1 MSGLGEQRQRMS
13 ADAGHDQQHDVGQG
27 HPQRDLQHPR
37 RTARA
42 MNVPVHS
49 SSVRVDKTGFK
60 RTRTRKSWHR
70 REFSARRSLDSY
82 PGFPHFSRGGSALMR
97 PPRNLSRP
105 RECRC
110 GVQTGGRVAQTRPW
124 VPKRNRTLAR
134 DLHHNQ
140 HPLGKD
146 QFMDEIVKDFLIESN
161 ENLDRL
167 DQELVKLESDPS
179 SKELL
184 ASVFRTIHTIK
195 GSCGFLGFARLEKL
209 AHAGENLLS
218 RLRDGKLTLTEEVTS
233 GLLAMVDAVRRMLS
247 AIQTSG
253 QDGEEDYAP
262 LIEHLSRLQQQ
273 QVSESAAPACS
284 NASATLSAQPQAMT
298 GENAANPEANS
309 EPSCATVTPPREENC
324 ADPAKM
330 GGLLVERGQVHSED
344 LARALEQ
351 QERGRKRIG
360 EILVAQGA
368 AQPEDVL
375 AAQRTLEIRT
385 RQWKPYASASPCWT
399 G

>member
-70 REFSARRSLDSY
+70 REFSSRRSLDSY

-134 DLHHNQ
+134 DLHHKQ

-146 QFMDEIVKDFLIESN
+146 QFMDEIVKYFLIESN

-262 LIEHLSRLQQQ
+262 LIEVLARLQGEP
-273 QVSESAAPACS
+273 VAEPPAAPSRSSPDALPS
-284 NASATLSAQPQAMT
+284 PQSADAGGSTPTRELASKSSPVPSPHKPRRKPRAEKPMDPRNAVLVEGNSGGPLDNALAPEPQAIVSLAVEAVAVPVAT
-298 GENAANPEANS
+298 HPE
-309 EPSCATVTPPREENC
+309 E
-324 ADPAKM
+324 
-330 GGLLVERGQVHSED
+330 
-344 LARALEQ
+344 
-351 QERGRKRIG
+351 
-360 EILVAQGA
+360 
-368 AQPEDVL
+368 
-375 AAQRTLEIRT
+375 
-385 RQWKPYASASPCWT
+385 
-399 G
+399 

>member
-49 SSVRVDKTGFK
+49 SSVRVDKT
-60 RTRTRKSWHR
+60 
-70 REFSARRSLDSY
+70 
-82 PGFPHFSRGGSALMR
+82 GFPHFSRGGSALMR

-218 RLRDGKLTLTEEVTS
+218 RLRDGKLTLSAEITS
-233 GLLAMVDAVRRMLS
+233 GLLAMVDAVRHMLA
-247 AIQTSG
+247 AIQASG

-262 LIEHLSRLQQQ
+262 LIEALARLQGEP
-273 QVSESAAPACS
+273 VAEPPAAPSRNSPDALLPPQS
-284 NASATLSAQPQAMT
+284 ADAGGSTPTRELASKSSPVPSPHKPRRKPRAEKPMDPRNAVLVEGNSGGPLDNALAPEPQAIVSLQV
-298 GENAANPEANS
+298 EAVAAPVATHPEEAPPTQPAFDSRNPDA
-309 EPSCATVTPPREENC
+309 ATETIR
-324 ADPAKM
+324 
-330 GGLLVERGQVHSED
+330 GGFTQ
-344 LARALEQ
+344 
-351 QERGRKRIG
+351 
-360 EILVAQGA
+360 
-368 AQPEDVL
+368 
-375 AAQRTLEIRT
+375 
-385 RQWKPYASASPCWT
+385 
-399 G
+399 